1 MSSYCRLDVLRF
13 LAAGFF
19 AMDLLTGVALVGGG
33 SRPSALSGII
43 GAARPYGQ
51 VRAPASQL
59 NEGDECNAGADRTRG
74 EHRAPPEGP
83 RRDRRGGGILDRR
96 PDFGGAAGAARR
108 VRLLPRRRRRLH
120 PGGPASA
127 AGSAGYLRAR
137 HAGLDRAVC
146 AAAGANRA
154 ATLLRELGAG
164 RERSH

>member
-1 MSSYCRLDVLRF
+1 MSSYCRLVVLRF

-43 GAARPYGQ
+43 GAARRYGQ
-51 VRAPASQL
+51 VRAPPLKL
-59 NEGDECNAGADRTRG
+59 NQGDECNAGSDRTRG
-74 EHRAPPEGP
+74 EHRASPEGP

-96 PDFGGAAGAARR
+96 PDLGGAAGAARR

-120 PGGPASA
+120 PGCPASA

-137 HAGLDRAVC
+137 HARLHRALC
-146 AAAGANRA
+146 AAVGANRT
-154 ATLLRELGAG
+154 ATLLRGL
-164 RERSH
+164 